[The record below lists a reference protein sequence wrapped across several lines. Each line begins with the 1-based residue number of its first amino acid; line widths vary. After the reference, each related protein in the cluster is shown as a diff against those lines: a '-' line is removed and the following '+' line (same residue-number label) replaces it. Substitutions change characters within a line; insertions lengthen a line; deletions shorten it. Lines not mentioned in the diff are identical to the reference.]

1 MLGLM
6 KTFLLSSLA
15 EEERRSL
22 RGTRMSGA
30 DEAAIESS
38 PAGNGT
44 GRDWRVLLD
53 RTRSGR
59 PRIFCAAL
67 QGARKELQDSGK
79 RRSESTAGGGVVCR
93 QDRSFLRREP
103 FPFFLFAGTRNEDR
117 VSTPKTCVENRGT
130 LADANAAASCTPTRR
145 EKGARL
151 SFRKKERATERYAPA
166 AGLA

>member
-22 RGTRMSGA
+22 RGTRMRMA

-38 PAGNGT
+38 PAGNET
-44 GRDWRVLLD
+44 GRDGRVLLD
-53 RTRSGR
+53 RPRSGR

-67 QGARKELQDSGK
+67 QGARKELQGSGK

-93 QDRSFLRREP
+93 QDRSFLRRES
-103 FPFFLFAGTRNEDR
+103 FPFFFAGTRNEDR